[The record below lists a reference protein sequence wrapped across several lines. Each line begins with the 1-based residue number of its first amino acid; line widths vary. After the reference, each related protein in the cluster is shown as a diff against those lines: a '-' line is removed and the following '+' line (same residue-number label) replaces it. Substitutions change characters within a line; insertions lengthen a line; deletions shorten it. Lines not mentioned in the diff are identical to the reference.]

1 MSPDLRTA
9 TDSVQSEDEVST
21 LRQKVVALEAI
32 VTEMKGSVDSLNA
45 HVHGLGQLT
54 GGPTDQL
61 ALFNYSRKIWSLL
74 KPMDVVSG
82 EMIRV
87 GSDFDG
93 GYIMLNKHLD
103 NALAYSLG
111 IGDDVS
117 WDLALARRGTKVF
130 QFDHTIPHFPLEHEN
145 FVSFKLGI
153 AARRDAG
160 ENMRTLEDLIS
171 QNGHQG
177 RTDLVLKMDI
187 EGAEWRTIEALPL
200 NILGQFSQI
209 VAEFHGFSDMTN
221 IARWNRRLTVLE
233 KLNSVHQCIHVHANN
248 WHSPVMI
255 GGVMMPNLLELT
267 YVRRTDHEFR
277 VCDRVFPTEI
287 DQPGNPYR
295 SDIFL
300 GALGRL

>member
-9 TDSVQSEDEVST
+9 TASVQSEGEVST

-130 QFDHTIPHFPLEHEN
+130 QFDHTIPHFPLE
-145 FVSFKLGI
+145 
-153 AARRDAG
+153 
-160 ENMRTLEDLIS
+160 
-171 QNGHQG
+171 
-177 RTDLVLKMDI
+177 
-187 EGAEWRTIEALPL
+187 
-200 NILGQFSQI
+200 
-209 VAEFHGFSDMTN
+209 
-221 IARWNRRLTVLE
+221 
-233 KLNSVHQCIHVHANN
+233 
-248 WHSPVMI
+248 
-255 GGVMMPNLLELT
+255 
-267 YVRRTDHEFR
+267 
-277 VCDRVFPTEI
+277 
-287 DQPGNPYR
+287 
-295 SDIFL
+295 
-300 GALGRL
+300 

>member
-1 MSPDLRTA
+1 
-9 TDSVQSEDEVST
+9 
-21 LRQKVVALEAI
+21 
-32 VTEMKGSVDSLNA
+32 
-45 HVHGLGQLT
+45 
-54 GGPTDQL
+54 
-61 ALFNYSRKIWSLL
+61 
-74 KPMDVVSG
+74 
-82 EMIRV
+82 
-87 GSDFDG
+87 
-93 GYIMLNKHLD
+93 
-103 NALAYSLG
+103 
-111 IGDDVS
+111 
-117 WDLALARRGTKVF
+117 
-130 QFDHTIPHFPLEHEN
+130 
-145 FVSFKLGI
+145 
-153 AARRDAG
+153 
-160 ENMRTLEDLIS
+160 MRTLEDLIS

-200 NILGQFSQI
+200 SILGQFSQI